1 MNMKDSEMELLMFNY
16 KNLHES
22 IWDNHK
28 VSWVVTSIFIPV
40 IFVMQGY
47 LVREFY
53 DFSKLQIIMGVFV
66 TEFLLIIWLLIMW
79 IFKNYNDLRR
89 KRLKNIEDLFNNK
102 EISEEISQFFE
113 DDKGFNQYNLKYR
126 KPIPIKFLNF
136 SCKIEYSFMGI
147 YHTIFWMFTF
157 LNVFLLVAK
166 FLFSNQVSIL

>member
-1 MNMKDSEMELLMFNY
+1 MNLKDREMELLKFNY

-22 IWDNHK
+22 IWNNHK

-40 IFVMQGY
+40 FFVMQGY

-66 TEFLLIIWLLIMW
+66 TEFLLIIWLLIMR
-79 IFKNYNDLRR
+79 IFRHYNALRIE
-89 KRLKNIEDLFNNK
+89 RLKNIENLFNNK
-102 EISEEISQFFE
+102 EISEEISHLFE
-113 DDKGFNQYNLKYR
+113 DKKGFNHYKLGYR

-147 YHTIFWMFTF
+147 YHTI
-157 LNVFLLVAK
+157 
-166 FLFSNQVSIL
+166 